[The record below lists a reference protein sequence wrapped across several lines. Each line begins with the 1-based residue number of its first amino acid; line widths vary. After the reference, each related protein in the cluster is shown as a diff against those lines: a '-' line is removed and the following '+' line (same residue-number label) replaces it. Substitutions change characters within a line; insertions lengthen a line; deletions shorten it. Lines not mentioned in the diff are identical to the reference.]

1 MNAELIE
8 RFQERQRK
16 LEEYRDL
23 MNPMVP
29 LSVFADMDDRELD
42 WALAQARLAHGA
54 GGRRDRR

>member
-1 MNAELIE
+1 MNADLIN

-16 LEEYRDL
+16 LEEYRDR

-29 LSVFADMDDRELD
+29 VSVFSGMDDRELD

-54 GGRRDRR
+54 GRRDRR